1 MAKLLDS
8 PPWWGYSKTHG
19 WVVLDR
25 TLPSNKSGLVADFFF
40 CQCSDASTYLD
51 KRSKWVAPHY
61 VYASTYINSLPPLEN
76 EAAMASYTGYKAR
89 WPEFQAAIIQQYN
102 DLEAERLQKE
112 QERILV
118 EGNRRIV
125 KVRR

>member
-1 MAKLLDS
+1 MAKLLDA
-8 PPWWGYSKTHG
+8 PPWWGYSKVHG

-40 CQCSDASTYLD
+40 CRCNDGSTYVD
-51 KRSKWVAPHY
+51 RRSKWVAPHY
-61 VYASTYINSLPPLEN
+61 VYASIYISSLEPSES
-76 EAAMASYTGYKAR
+76 EAAALDYQLLKAR
-89 WPEFQAAIIQQYN
+89 WPEFQAEIIKQYRE
-102 DLEAERLQKE
+102 LEDVRLQKE
-112 QERILV
+112 HDRVAV